1 MSRKGFCNI
10 LVLAVMTL
18 LLGGTGWAEA
28 PALKIKGG
36 PLGLTSVAA
45 APPGAQAKEPFAKE
59 KVKLSEDYGKLPL
72 YFIKNTG
79 QLDKKVR
86 FYEKGGGHSTFFTK
100 DGVYLS
106 LTKGKNGADGPVIAR
121 SASDEAISG
130 GARDGIASPP
140 ASEGKGGAA
149 ELIKLSLIGSK
160 KNPKITAVDEQS
172 GKVNYFVGKDKS
184 KWRTNVPTYGAVLY
198 EGVYK
203 GVDVRYYGNN
213 RQLEYDVVVKPGSDP
228 KNVKFAYEGI
238 KGLTVLQN
246 GDLEIDLYEGS
257 I

>member
-28 PALKIKGG
+28 PALKIKDG

-45 APPGAQAKEPFAKE
+45 APPSAQAKEPFAKE

-86 FYEKGGGHSTFFTK
+86 FYEKGSGHSTFFTK

-106 LTKGKNGADGPVIAR
+106 LTGPSSEERPVVSRDAKTPNPALTSEVIR
-121 SASDEAISG
+121 
-130 GARDGIASPP
+130 
-140 ASEGKGGAA
+140 
-149 ELIKLSLIGSK
+149 LSLIGSSK
-160 KNPKITAVDEQS
+160 TPRITALDEQA
-172 GKVNYFVGKDKS
+172 GRVNYFVGSDKT
-184 KWRTNVPTYGAVLY
+184 KWRTNAPTYGAVLY

-213 RQLEYDVVVKPGSDP
+213 RQLEYDV
-228 KNVKFAYEGI
+228 
-238 KGLTVLQN
+238 
-246 GDLEIDLYEGS
+246 
-257 I
+257 